1 MSAIWNYDWTG
12 KSLLITQRRVKIDE
26 QLSEVLDDRLGLR
39 HILTRAHD
47 TNTGERLMLTI
58 QYELN
63 PDEFDFEN
71 PEEIK
76 EMAKL
81 HWLHG
86 VDTVDIV
93 GSLGHGPKYHAHT
106 RQTQG
111 CGMPY
116 RGGRIYF
123 IIMGD
128 VPGEDVDELLDE
140 LSVTQLASIRK
151 QLAFILE

>member
-39 HILTRAHD
+39 HVLTRAHD
-47 TNTGERLMLTI
+47 TNTGECLILTI

-63 PDEFDFEN
+63 PDEFEFED

-81 HWLHG
+81 HWLHE

-93 GSLGHGPKYHAHT
+93 GSLGHKPKYHAHT

-111 CGMPY
+111 
-116 RGGRIYF
+116 RGCHT
-123 IIMGD
+123 
-128 VPGEDVDELLDE
+128 VVVE
-140 LSVTQLASIRK
+140 ST
-151 QLAFILE
+151 